1 MPAAMSSGPTPQ
13 GVLARDQWIFAAVC
27 SALVLA
33 AFAPVFGNGFV
44 ESFDDASYISAN
56 VHVRQGLTWENVRW
70 ALAPGP
76 QEGTYWHPLTWLSLM
91 ADVQVFGVRPG
102 PIHAVN
108 VALHLAAALLLYS
121 ALARTTGRRFRS
133 AAVAL
138 LFAVH
143 PLQVESV
150 AWAVERKT
158 LLAAALGLG
167 ALLSYVRWVERPRWT
182 RYAAA
187 LGLYG
192 ASLLS
197 KPQLV
202 TLPVLLL
209 LIDVW
214 PLGRTRW
221 ARPERSDSG
230 GVVASPWRLVAEKLP
245 FFAVALGV
253 AAIVISRQADVR
265 ASAVPVGT
273 RIANAFTS
281 CWWYV
286 EKIAWPSRLAPY
298 YPQPPAIPFWLAA
311 GAAAGLAVVAGVL
324 LVARHRLSLAPAVG
338 WVWFLIALAP
348 VSGILRTGLWPG
360 MADRFAYF
368 PVIGVLIAT
377 VWTVGAL
384 VEGARAG
391 RAAALA
397 AIVAAAAVLGV
408 QTHAQAR
415 LWRDSITLFEHAA
428 RVTEPNVVA
437 WSNLGS
443 ALEATGRI
451 AEARSVFEKMS
462 RMLPDA
468 PDGPV
473 NLGVLLH
480 EQGDLDGAEREYVA
494 ALRRDPGCG
503 KAHFNLGLLAKRR
516 GDRDRALN
524 LFQTAIGAGFREA
537 IAFDQLGQSYL
548 AQGSGAEAERAFREA
563 LRVDSFYWRAEARL
577 GQIMAATGRADEAAR
592 AFAAAKRHAVMVG
605 GDARAVEDAAAVSG
619 LGAP

>member
-1 MPAAMSSGPTPQ
+1 MSSGPTPQ
-13 GVLARDQWIFAAVC
+13 GILARDRWIFAAVC

-44 ESFDDASYISAN
+44 EGFDDALYVSAN
-56 VHVRQGLTWENVRW
+56 VHVRQGLSWENVRW
-70 ALAPGP
+70 AFAPGP

-121 ALARTTGRRFRS
+121 ALARMTGRSFRS

-138 LFAVH
+138 LFAAH

-182 RYAAA
+182 RYALA

-209 LIDVW
+209 LVDVW

-245 FFAVALGV
+245 FFAVALAV

-298 YPQPPAIPFWLAA
+298 YPQPLAIPFWLAA

-384 VEGARAG
+384 VEGSRVG

-397 AIVAAAAVLGV
+397 MAVAAAAVLAV

-415 LWRDSITLFEHAA
+415 LWRDSVTLFEHAA

-437 WSNLGS
+437 WSNLAS

-451 AEARSVFEKMS
+451 AEARSVLERMS
-462 RMLPDA
+462 RMLPDS
-468 PDGPV
+468 PEGPV

-480 EQGDLDGAEREYVA
+480 EQGDLDGAEREYVET
-494 ALRRDPGCG
+494 LRRDPGCG

-516 GDRDRALN
+516 GERERALA
-524 LFQTAIGAGFREA
+524 LFQTAIDAGFHEPV
-537 IAFDQLGQSYL
+537 AFDQLGQSYL
-548 AQGSGAEAERAFREA
+548 AQGRAAEAERAFREA
-563 LRVDSFYWRAEARL
+563 LRGDSSYWRAEARL
-577 GQIMAATGRADEAAR
+577 GQLMAATGRADEAAR
-592 AFAAAKRHAVMVG
+592 AFAAAKRHALIVQ
-605 GDARAVEDAAAVSG
+605 GDARAVEDAAVASG
-619 LGAP
+619 IGAP

>member
-13 GVLARDQWIFAAVC
+13 GVLARDRWIFAGAC
-27 SALVLA
+27 GALVLA

-44 ESFDDASYISAN
+44 EVFDDALYISAN
-56 VHVRQGLTWENVRW
+56 VHVRQGLTWESVRW
-70 ALAPGP
+70 ALAAGP

-108 VALHLAAALLLYS
+108 VALHLGAALLLFA
-121 ALARTTGRRFRS
+121 ALAQMTGRRARS

-158 LLAAALGLG
+158 PLAAALGFG
-167 ALLSYVRWVERPRWT
+167 ALLAYARWVERPRWT
-182 RYAAA
+182 RYALA
-187 LGLYG
+187 LALYA
-192 ASLLS
+192 ASLLA
-197 KPQLV
+197 KPLLV

-209 LIDVW
+209 LLDVW

-221 ARPERSDSG
+221 ARPERPDRG
-230 GVVASPWRLVAEKLP
+230 AVPAPPGRLVVEKLP
-245 FFAVALGV
+245 FFAIALAV
-253 AAIVISRQADVR
+253 VAIVIVRQVDMR
-265 ASAVPVGT
+265 AAGVPFGA

-286 EKIAWPSRLAPY
+286 EKIAWPTRLAPY
-298 YPQPPAIPFWLAA
+298 YPQPLAIPFWLAA
-311 GAAAGLAVVAGVL
+311 GAAAGLAVVTGVL
-324 LVARHRLSLAPAVG
+324 LVARRRLSLAPAVG
-338 WVWFLIALAP
+338 WIWFLIALAP
-348 VSGILRTGLWPG
+348 ASGILRAGLWPG

-368 PVIGVLIAT
+368 PMIGVLIAT

-384 VEGARAG
+384 VEGSRVG

-397 AIVAAAAVLGV
+397 ATVAAAAVLAAR
-408 QTHAQAR
+408 THVQAR
-415 LWRDSITLFEHAA
+415 LWRDTVTLFRHATA
-428 RVTEPNVVA
+428 VTEPNAVS
-437 WSNLGS
+437 WSNLGY
-443 ALEATGRI
+443 ALQTSGRM
-451 AEARSVFEKMS
+451 AEARSVFEAMS
-462 RMLPDA
+462 GMLPDA
-468 PDGPV
+468 PEGPV

-480 EQGDLDGAEREYVA
+480 EQGDLEGAEREYVA
-494 ALRRDPGCG
+494 ALRRNPGCG

-516 GDRDRALN
+516 GEGERALA

-548 AQGSGAEAERAFREA
+548 AQGRRAEAERAFREA

-592 AFAAAKRHAVMVG
+592 SFAAAKRHAIIVG
-605 GDARAVEDAAAVSG
+605 GDVRAVEDAAVASG
-619 LGAP
+619 IGAP